1 MDFVDEV
8 RTRSGRF
15 AERVKHW
22 ESETATEEA
31 TKTSLILPFI
41 QMLGYDIFDPTEVV
55 PEFTADIGLKRGE
68 KVDYA
73 IMQRGK
79 PAILIECKRYG
90 SNLAEDAI
98 SQLVRYFGVTN
109 AHFGILTDG
118 ISYRFFSD
126 LDQPNVMDPKPFF
139 QFNMLSYSDKAV
151 EELKRFTK
159 EEFNV
164 DETLE
169 AASVLKYIEG
179 MKQALVR
186 QLSTPDEEFS
196 RWLTKQ
202 VYSKLLTQVAKE
214 RFSHL
219 VRQAFREFIDDRI
232 NATLKSALARDTIID
247 EPTPEVVAPEDTTQP
262 VALEPDPVVT
272 TEEEVQGYELVK
284 AIVSDVV
291 DLDRVFFRDTKSYSM
306 VLLDNNNRK
315 PILRLYFNSL
325 SNKQIGLPGEGRD
338 SYGRREVPA
347 YSIESVEEITGYAN
361 QIRDVVRR
369 YLKEDDDPREL
380 K

>member
-15 AERVKHW
+15 AARVKHW
-22 ESETATEEA
+22 ESETPTEEA

-41 QMLGYDIFDPTEVV
+41 QMLGYDIFDPAEVV
-55 PEFTADIGLKRGE
+55 PEFTADIGIKRGE

-90 SNLAEDAI
+90 SNLAEDAV
-98 SQLVRYFGVTN
+98 SQLVRYFGVTD

-139 QFNMLSYSDKAV
+139 QFNMLSCSDKAV

-164 DETLE
+164 DGTLE
-169 AASVLKYIEG
+169 AAAVLKYIEG

-219 VRQAFREFIDDRI
+219 VRQAFRELIDDRI

-247 EPTPEVVAPEDTTQP
+247 EPTPQVVAPEDTAQP
-262 VALEPDPVVT
+262 VALEVTT

-291 DLDRVFFRDTKSYSM
+291 ELDRVFFRDTKSYSM
-306 VLLDNNNRK
+306 ILLDNNNRT
-315 PILRLYFNSL
+315 PILRLYFNSP
-325 SNKQIGLPGEGRD
+325 SNKKIRLPGEGRD
-338 SYGRREVPA
+338 SYGRRNMLEYP
-347 YSIESVEEITGYAN
+347 IKSVDEITGYAD

-369 YLKEDDDPREL
+369 YLKEDGDPREL
-380 K
+380 A

>member
-15 AERVKHW
+15 AGRVKHW
-22 ESETATEEA
+22 ESETPTEEA

-55 PEFTADIGLKRGE
+55 PEFTADIGIKRGE

-79 PAILIECKRYG
+79 PAILIECKKYG
-90 SNLAEDAI
+90 SNLAEDAV

-139 QFNMLSYSDKAV
+139 EFNMLSCSDKAV

-169 AASVLKYIEG
+169 AAAVLKYIEG

-202 VYSKLLTQVAKE
+202 VYSKLLTQAARE

-247 EPTPEVVAPEDTTQP
+247 EPTPEVVAPEDTAQP

-347 YSIESVEEITGYAN
+347 YSIESVEEITGYAD

-369 YLKEDDDPREL
+369 YLKEDGDPREL
-380 K
+380 A

>member
-15 AERVKHW
+15 AGRVKHW
-22 ESETATEEA
+22 ESETPTEEA

-41 QMLGYDIFDPTEVV
+41 QMLGYDIFDPAEVV
-55 PEFTADIGLKRGE
+55 PEFTADIGIKRGE

-79 PAILIECKRYG
+79 PAILIECKKYG
-90 SNLAEDAI
+90 SNLAEDAV

-139 QFNMLSYSDKAV
+139 EFNMLSCSDKAV

-169 AASVLKYIEG
+169 AAAVLKYIEG

-247 EPTPEVVAPEDTTQP
+247 EPTPEVVAPEDTAQP
-262 VALEPDPVVT
+262 VALEATT

-338 SYGRREVPA
+338 SYGRREIPA

-361 QIRDVVRR
+361 QIRDVVIR
-369 YLKEDDDPREL
+369 YLKEDGDPREL
-380 K
+380 E

>member
-8 RTRSGRF
+8 RTRSGNF
-15 AERVKHW
+15 AGRVKHW
-22 ESETATEEA
+22 ESETPTEEA

-41 QMLGYDIFDPTEVV
+41 QMLGYDIFDPIEVV
-55 PEFTADIGLKRGE
+55 PEFTADIGIKRGE

-139 QFNMLSYSDKAV
+139 EFNMLSCSDKAV

-169 AASVLKYIEG
+169 AAAVLKYIEG

-247 EPTPEVVAPEDTTQP
+247 EPTPEVVAPEDTAQP

-325 SNKQIGLPGEGRD
+325 SNKAIGLPLEGRD
-338 SYGRREVPA
+338 SHGRREIPA

-361 QIRDVVRR
+361 QIRDVVIR
-369 YLKEDDDPREL
+369 YLKEDGDPREL
-380 K
+380 E

>member
-15 AERVKHW
+15 AGRVKHW
-22 ESETATEEA
+22 ESEPPTEEG
-31 TKTSLILPFI
+31 TKTSLVLPFI

-55 PEFTADIGLKRGE
+55 PEFTADIGIKRGE

-79 PAILIECKRYG
+79 PAILIECKKYG
-90 SNLAEDAI
+90 SNLAEDAV

-139 QFNMLSYSDKAV
+139 EFNMLSCSDKAI

-159 EEFNV
+159 EGFNV

-169 AASVLKYIEG
+169 AAAVLKYIEG

-232 NATLKSALARDTIID
+232 NATLKSALARDTTID
-247 EPTPEVVAPEDTTQP
+247 GPTPEVVAPKDTAQP
-262 VALEPDPVVT
+262 VALEVTT
-272 TEEEVQGYELVK
+272 TEERVQSYELVK
-284 AIVSDVV
+284 AIVSDIV
-291 DLDRVFFRDTKSYSM
+291 DLDRVIFRDVKSYSM

-315 PILRLYFNSL
+315 PILRLYFNSRPK
-325 SNKQIGLPGEGRD
+325 KQIGLPGEGRD
-338 SYGRREVPA
+338 SYGRREMLA

-361 QIRDVVRR
+361 QIRDVVKR
-369 YLKEDDDPREL
+369 YLKEDGDPREL
-380 K
+380 A

>member
-1 MDFVDEV
+1 MDFIDEV

-15 AERVKHW
+15 AERVEHW
-22 ESETATEEA
+22 KSEPPTEEA

-41 QMLGYDIFDPTEVV
+41 QMLGYDIFDPAEVV
-55 PEFTADIGLKRGE
+55 PEFTADIGIKRGE

-90 SNLAEDAI
+90 SNLTEDAI
-98 SQLVRYFGVTN
+98 SQLVRYFGVTD

-139 QFNMLSYSDKAV
+139 GFNMVNFSDKAV

-169 AASVLKYIEG
+169 AAAVLKYTEG
-179 MKQALVR
+179 MKQALAR
-186 QLSTPDEEFS
+186 QLSAPDEEFT

-202 VYSKLLTQVAKE
+202 VYSKLLTQAARE

-232 NATLKSALARDTIID
+232 NATLKSALARDTAVD
-247 EPTPEVVAPEDTTQP
+247 DPNSEVASQEDSAQS
-262 VALEPDPVVT
+262 ALPQVVT
-272 TEEEVQGYELVK
+272 TEEESQGYELVK

-291 DLDRVFFRDTKSYSM
+291 ELDRVFFRDTKSYSM
-306 VLLDNNNRK
+306 ILLDDNNRK
-315 PILRLYFNSL
+315 PIVRLYFNSL
-325 SNKQIGLPGEGRD
+325 SKKKIGLPGEGRD
-338 SYGRREVPA
+338 SYGRRKILE
-347 YSIESVEEITGYAN
+347 YQIESVDEITRYAD
-361 QIRDVVRR
+361 QIRDVVRVH
-369 YLKEDDDPREL
+369 LEEVGKPS
-380 K
+380 

>member
-15 AERVKHW
+15 AGRVKHW
-22 ESETATEEA
+22 ESEPPTEEG
-31 TKTSLILPFI
+31 TKTSLVLPFI

-55 PEFTADIGLKRGE
+55 PEFTADIGIKRGE

-79 PAILIECKRYG
+79 PAILIECKKYG
-90 SNLAEDAI
+90 SNLAEDAV

-139 QFNMLSYSDKAV
+139 EFNMLSCSDKAI

-159 EEFNV
+159 EGFNV

-169 AASVLKYIEG
+169 AAAVLKYIEG

-247 EPTPEVVAPEDTTQP
+247 GPTPEVVAPKDTAQP
-262 VALEPDPVVT
+262 VALEVTT
-272 TEEEVQGYELVK
+272 TEERVQSYELVK
-284 AIVSDVV
+284 AIVSDIV
-291 DLDRVFFRDTKSYSM
+291 DLDRVIFRDVKSYSM

-315 PILRLYFNSL
+315 PILRLYFNSRP
-325 SNKQIGLPGEGRD
+325 NKQIGLPGEGRD
-338 SYGRREVPA
+338 SYGRREMLA

-361 QIRDVVRR
+361 QIRDVVKR
-369 YLKEDDDPREL
+369 YLKEDGDPREL
-380 K
+380 A

>member
-8 RTRSGRF
+8 KTRSGRF
-15 AERVKHW
+15 AGRVKHW
-22 ESETATEEA
+22 ESETPTEEA

-41 QMLGYDIFDPTEVV
+41 QMLGYDIFDPAEVV
-55 PEFTADIGLKRGE
+55 PEFTADIGIKRGE

-79 PAILIECKRYG
+79 PAILIECKKYG
-90 SNLAEDAI
+90 SDLAEDAV

-139 QFNMLSYSDKAV
+139 EFNMLSCSDKAV

-169 AASVLKYIEG
+169 AAAVLKYIEG
-179 MKQALVR
+179 MKEALVR

-202 VYSKLLTQVAKE
+202 VYSKLLTQAARE
-214 RFSHL
+214 RFSNL

-232 NATLKSALARDTIID
+232 NTTLKSALARDTIIG
-247 EPTPEVVAPEDTTQP
+247 EPTPEVVAPEDTAQP
-262 VALEPDPVVT
+262 VALEIT
-272 TEEEVQGYELVK
+272 STEEEVQGYELVK

-306 VLLDNNNRK
+306 LLLDNNNRK

-338 SYGRREVPA
+338 SHGRREIPA

-369 YLKEDDDPREL
+369 YLKEDGDPREL
-380 K
+380 A

>member
-1 MDFVDEV
+1 
-8 RTRSGRF
+8 
-15 AERVKHW
+15 
-22 ESETATEEA
+22 
-31 TKTSLILPFI
+31 
-41 QMLGYDIFDPTEVV
+41 
-55 PEFTADIGLKRGE
+55 
-68 KVDYA
+68 
-73 IMQRGK
+73 MQRGK
-79 PAILIECKRYG
+79 PAILIECKKHG
-90 SNLAEDAI
+90 SNLAEDAV

-109 AHFGILTDG
+109 AHFGILSDG

-139 QFNMLSYSDKAV
+139 EFNMLSCSDKAA

-164 DETLE
+164 DETLK
-169 AASVLKYIEG
+169 AAAVLKYIEG

-202 VYSKLLTQVAKE
+202 VYSKHLTQVARE

-247 EPTPEVVAPEDTTQP
+247 GPTPEVVVPKDTAQP
-262 VALEPDPVVT
+262 VALEVAT
-272 TEEEVQGYELVK
+272 TEVQEVQGYELVK

-291 DLDRVFFRDTKSYSM
+291 DLDRVFFRDTKSYSIAGSCLITTTGSLFSGSASSIQSPPASAEATS
-306 VLLDNNNRK
+306 VS
-315 PILRLYFNSL
+315 ILSPVFAR
-325 SNKQIGLPGEGRD
+325 PGA
-338 SYGRREVPA
+338 P
-347 YSIESVEEITGYAN
+347 
-361 QIRDVVRR
+361 
-369 YLKEDDDPREL
+369 PRSR
-380 K
+380 

>member
-1 MDFVDEV
+1 M
-8 RTRSGRF
+8 
-15 AERVKHW
+15 
-22 ESETATEEA
+22 
-31 TKTSLILPFI
+31 
-41 QMLGYDIFDPTEVV
+41 V
-55 PEFTADIGLKRGE
+55 PEFTADIGIKRGE

-90 SNLAEDAI
+90 SNLAEDAV

-139 QFNMLSYSDKAV
+139 EFNMLSCSDKAV

-169 AASVLKYIEG
+169 AAAVLKYIEG

-202 VYSKLLTQVAKE
+202 VYSKLLTQVARE

-232 NATLKSALARDTIID
+232 NATLKSALSRDTIID
-247 EPTPEVVAPEDTTQP
+247 GPTPEVVAPKDTAQP
-262 VALEPDPVVT
+262 VALEVTT

-306 VLLDNNNRK
+306 VLLDNTNRK

-338 SYGRREVPA
+338 SYGRREIPA

-369 YLKEDDDPREL
+369 YLKEDGDPREL
-380 K
+380 A